1 MSNLT
6 KAQNTSS
13 DQHIDASDVSVAR
26 DDSDFNKLLDWLND
40 HNPFDRSE
48 KRLKSLSTGIIA
60 DKELSCEKAETVGNT
75 IQEQLDNM
83 KLCEVKIKR
92 KYMVQCLDSNI
103 NKVTVDTK
111 SVYIN
116 QTVLF
121 TRLTALAGRNED
133 PLQNFDYELTT
144 YPMSLFKDGVMRK
157 AYKAATR
164 NEILPKETST
174 DGIEKRIVHGGAFLH
189 KVFWPQNATYGEL
202 LSLYVKAARKYY
214 GNCHIIFDGYDK
226 ASIKDS
232 EHERRGSKLKQLEVQ
247 FSDDMKVSL
256 KREEFLSNSKNKSN
270 LIRKLAPLLESDTQ
284 LVTMSTSDADT
295 DIVKVA
301 LQVV

>member
-1 MSNLT
+1 
-6 KAQNTSS
+6 
-13 DQHIDASDVSVAR
+13 
-26 DDSDFNKLLDWLND
+26 
-40 HNPFDRSE
+40 
-48 KRLKSLSTGIIA
+48 
-60 DKELSCEKAETVGNT
+60 
-75 IQEQLDNM
+75 
-83 KLCEVKIKR
+83 
-92 KYMVQCLDSNI
+92 MVQCLDSNI

-157 AYKAATR
+157 ADKAALR
-164 NEILPKETST
+164 NKILSKETST
-174 DGIEKRIVHGGAFLH
+174 DGIEMRIVDGGAFLH
-189 KVFWPQNATYGEL
+189 KVFWPQNATYGEV
-202 LSLYVKAARKYY
+202 LSLYVKAARKHY
-214 GNCHIIFDGYDK
+214 GNFHVVFDGYDK

-232 EHERRGSKLKQLEVQ
+232 EHERCGSKLKQLEVQ

-270 LIRKLAPLLESDTQ
+270 LI
-284 LVTMSTSDADT
+284 
-295 DIVKVA
+295 
-301 LQVV
+301 

>member
-1 MSNLT
+1 MMRSIKSNGGLTRGRGFSETTRNKWIVTAHQSASIHEAMSNLT
-6 KAQNTSS
+6 KAQHSSS
-13 DQHIDASDVSVAR
+13 DQHIDASDARVAR

-60 DKELSCEKAETVGNT
+60 DKELSCEKTETIGNT
-75 IQEQLDNM
+75 IQKQLDNM

-92 KYMVQCLDSNI
+92 KDIVQCLDSNI

-157 AYKAATR
+157 ADKAALR
-164 NEILPKETST
+164 NKILSKETST
-174 DGIEKRIVHGGAFLH
+174 DGIEKRIVDWGAFLH
-189 KVFWPQNATYGEL
+189 KLFWPQNATYGEV
-202 LSLYVKAARKYY
+202 LSLYVKAARKHY
-214 GNCHIIFDGYDK
+214 GNCHVVFDGYDK

-232 EHERRGSKLKQLEVQ
+232 EHERHGSKLK
-247 FSDDMKVSL
+247 
-256 KREEFLSNSKNKSN
+256 
-270 LIRKLAPLLESDTQ
+270 
-284 LVTMSTSDADT
+284 
-295 DIVKVA
+295 
-301 LQVV
+301 